1 MIVTQVPVPDCQVP
15 GIHHRRIGDIVVTAV
30 SDGFLDGSLA
40 ALQNIAEDEA
50 GRLLSEAFRPSI
62 GRRTSVNTFL
72 IRSGGRACL
81 VDTGCGRT
89 LQSSVGRLHDN
100 LVAAGV
106 QAAAVDTILLTHMH
120 PDHSNG
126 LSDPSGTAL
135 FPNAE
140 IHLHEAELG
149 YWTADQH
156 AGTVGYFDMARQQ
169 LAPYRDRLRPFAG
182 EVEVFPGVTSVPLP
196 GHTPGHTGYLVAS
209 GGHALLIWGDII
221 HAPEIQVP
229 RPEVTMVFD
238 VDPALAEA
246 TRRRTFE
253 RVASDRLAFTG
264 MHLHFPGWSHLGRRN
279 GGYQLVPDA
288 WSHDL

>member
-1 MIVTQVPVPDCQVP
+1 M
-15 GIHHRRIGDIVVTAV
+15 
-30 SDGFLDGSLA
+30 
-40 ALQNIAEDEA
+40 
-50 GRLLSEAFRPSI
+50 
-62 GRRTSVNTFL
+62 

-81 VDTGCGRT
+81 VDTGCGPT
-89 LQSSVGRLHDN
+89 LQASAGRLSSN
-100 LVAAGV
+100 LAAAGV

-140 IHLHEAELG
+140 IHLNEAELG
-149 YWTADQH
+149 YWTVDQN
-156 AGTVGYFDMARQQ
+156 AGSAGYFDMARQQ

-182 EVEVFPGVTSVPLP
+182 EVEVFPGVISVPLP

-229 RPEVTMVFD
+229 RPEVTMLFD
-238 VDPALAEA
+238 VDSALAEA

-253 RVASDRLAFTG
+253 RVASERLAFTG
-264 MHLHFPGWSHLGRRN
+264 MHLHFPGWSHLCRRN
-279 GGYQLVPDA
+279 SSYQLVPDA